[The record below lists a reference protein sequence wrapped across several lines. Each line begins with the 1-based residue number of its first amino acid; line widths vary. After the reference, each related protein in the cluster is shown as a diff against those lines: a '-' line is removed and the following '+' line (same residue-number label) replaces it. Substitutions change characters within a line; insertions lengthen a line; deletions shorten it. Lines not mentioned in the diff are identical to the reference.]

1 MSRVRSAFDRFLSI
15 GAGDLPAELAGK
27 VRSAQ
32 IAAVRRYTPWM
43 MAANVASAALI
54 AGAFAGS
61 RHLPVVLAWA
71 TGVCL
76 VALYAIARWWPM
88 RARPSPDSASIRGVR
103 RTVLHA
109 VMLGACWA
117 FLPAMFTIADM
128 EQRVIIGS
136 VVAGMLCGSGFA
148 LATIAPA
155 ALAFSGMLALGST
168 TALVLSPGFTTATLT
183 ILNAVYLAVIFTS
196 SLSLAD
202 VLRARFE
209 AQVRSVEQRD
219 YIGLLLND
227 FEEHAADWLWMVDSD
242 WRVRHVSS
250 RIVEI
255 LGLDEAQLVGQRLT
269 RALPHMAGG
278 RGNAQERDRL
288 RGLLRAMRKRE
299 AFRDREIAVVV
310 RGAQRLWSVTAKP
323 VFDARGEFLGYRG
336 VGRDVTQASEA
347 RRKIEYLA
355 HFDVLTGVANRASFN
370 DQLAHALFRLKTVG
384 TRFAVLLLDLDRFK
398 VINDTQGHPAG
409 DELLRQVAARLGHAT
424 GEGDLVAR
432 LGGDEFALLLAEPR
446 SSAEVETAA
455 SRLIEAIAAPFAL
468 STGPTLA
475 SVSIGIS
482 FAAPDLGHE
491 LDADALMR
499 HADLALYR
507 AKSEGRGRFCFFE
520 PELDAAARRRH
531 RIETDL
537 RAALDTEG
545 LRLAFQPQVDAQSR
559 RIVGFEALARW
570 THAELGP
577 IAPTEF
583 IPLAEERGLIGKLG
597 AWALV
602 AACRAATQWPA
613 DVRIAVNLSPAQFR
627 TPAVFDDVRKAL
639 EATGLPPGRLEI
651 EITETVFLDPQPC
664 VMATLDAL
672 RRLGARIALD
682 DFGAG
687 YSSLSYLRRHRFDKI
702 KIDRSFVEG
711 VDDDS
716 AARAIVGAIL
726 CMAGDLGLDVCVEGV
741 ETAGQMRALQ
751 RLGCDQ
757 IQGFHIARPLDA
769 DAALAML
776 RSREAEPPKRLAI
789 GA

>member
-1 MSRVRSAFDRFLSI
+1 
-15 GAGDLPAELAGK
+15 
-27 VRSAQ
+27 
-32 IAAVRRYTPWM
+32 
-43 MAANVASAALI
+43 MAANLANAVLI
-54 AGAFAGS
+54 AGTFVGS
-61 RHLPVVLAWA
+61 PHLPVVMTWA
-71 TGVCL
+71 IGVSL
-76 VALYAIARWWPM
+76 VALYAIARWWP
-88 RARPSPDSASIRGVR
+88 ARNRPTPDSASMRGVR

-109 VMLGACWA
+109 ALLGACWA

-155 ALAFSGMLALGST
+155 ALTFSGMLALGST
-168 TALVLSPGFTTATLT
+168 IALVLSPGFTTAALT
-183 ILNAVYLAVIFTS
+183 ILNALYLAVIFTS

-209 AQVRSVEQRD
+209 AQVRSAEQRD

-227 FEEHAADWLWMVDSD
+227 FEEHAADWLWMVDRD

-250 RIVEI
+250 RIVDV
-255 LGLDEAQLVGQRLT
+255 LGLEEAQLVGQRLT
-269 RALPHMAGG
+269 HALPFVAGA
-278 RGNAQERDRL
+278 RGEAQERDRL
-288 RGLLRAMRKRE
+288 RGLLRAMRRRE
-299 AFRDREIAVVV
+299 AFRDHEIAVFV

-323 VFDARGEFLGYRG
+323 VFDAGGEFLGYRG

-370 DQLAHALFRLKTVG
+370 DQLSHALFRLKTLG
-384 TRFAVLLLDLDRFK
+384 TRFAVLLLDLDHFK
-398 VINDTQGHPAG
+398 AVNDTQGHPVG
-409 DELLRQVAARLGHAT
+409 DELLREVAARLAAAT
-424 GEGDLVAR
+424 REGDLLAR
-432 LGGDEFALLLAEPR
+432 LGGDEFALLLGEPR
-446 SSAEVETAA
+446 SSADVETVA
-455 SRLIEAIAAPFAL
+455 SRIIDSIAAPFAL
-468 STGPTLA
+468 STGST
-475 SVSIGIS
+475 STTVSIGIS
-482 FAAPDLGHE
+482 FAAPELGQE
-491 LDADALMR
+491 IDADSLMR

-537 RAALDTEG
+537 RAALETDG

-559 RIVGFEALARW
+559 RIVGFEALSRW
-570 THAELGP
+570 RHPELGV
-577 IAPTEF
+577 IAPAEF
-583 IPLAEERGLIGKLG
+583 IPLAEERGLINRLG
-597 AWALV
+597 AWAIA
-602 AACRAATQWPA
+602 AACRAAAKWPD

-627 TPAVFDDVRKAL
+627 TPAVFDDVRRAL
-639 EATGLPPGRLEI
+639 EETGLPPARLEL

-672 RRLGARIALD
+672 RRLGVRIALD

-741 ETAGQMRALQ
+741 ETAPQMRALQ

-757 IQGFHIARPLDA
+757 IQGFHISRPV
-769 DAALAML
+769 DAAAAAGLL
-776 RSREAEPPKRLAI
+776 RAREADPPKRA
-789 GA
+789 AVA